1 MLASMEADAEVEDVV
16 TTENGTVEPRCSRMA
31 ELPAELAVQA
41 DATCGACLLELN
53 ADGEAL
59 DLFLQSLVEL
69 GGFMAGALQIAK
81 ATGVASRCSE
91 RLRLRSKHVAALE
104 GCLHLFHVR
113 CIQVWSQVE
122 NSCPQCRSRFR
133 RFGEY
138 NLLTGKRRVCE
149 VQERDQQGSESE
161 DITCDVCGGAGEPN
175 LLLLCDGR
183 RGRCPG
189 ASHTFCDGLGRQVPA
204 GRWFC
209 RFCRPSGE
217 QRLAKAKA
225 KSRGRGRARAALAL
239 EAQLQALQSPAQS
252 AAQSEAVAP
261 AACVVKREK
270 VGADVAPAEPP
281 MGDAPMGDA
290 PMKAESGS
298 SGLGECSPSVRIKQ
312 EARQA
317 NPPKGPTE
325 LKEPRESF
333 GGLQSSRSRQSV
345 LSEKLKL
352 RRPGAESTWELY
364 SHQAEA
370 LDALSDSKDVVVSTS
385 TGSGKSLVYQIPI
398 FEALLK
404 EPEAT
409 AILVFPTKALAQDQL
424 RALKDLAQALAAT
437 GALPSDAESWVACLD
452 GDTLGA
458 ERTRV
463 RREAKVV
470 LSNPDMLHSHVLP
483 QHVEYARLLQN
494 LHYVV
499 LDEVHVYRGA
509 FGAHVCNIIR
519 RLRRVVEA
527 PLQFIACSATV
538 ANPGEH
544 LERLL
549 GPRPQ
554 APSVVAR
561 DGSPSGG
568 HVYVLWNPAALVE
581 GSQTAKRRRKDGDCS
596 VEAEAS
602 VAEAQPREPES
613 THEELINGAR
623 ASPIVEVT
631 RLIAWLVS
639 REVSVLAFCK
649 WRSLVEIVLQDVREA
664 LADEADLSR
673 RVVSY
678 RAGYPAHLR
687 RQLEKDIFARKV
699 LGVACTNALE
709 LGIDIGRLDCTLSLG
724 FPGSVS
730 SLKQQFGRAGRAGH
744 PGISFFVGFEDPID
758 QHFMRAPRE
767 LLARRAE
774 SVAVAPLNLAVLAL
788 QLPCLAAERAI
799 DASPEGDARFWRGEE
814 EEADAFQLAAQKC
827 LADGSLERGESDG
840 REALVPARRW
850 AVRPGGPHRAVS
862 IRAVEDHFEVVEEV
876 KSAVGNG
883 DGGFLQRREASHG
896 AAMAFR
902 KLDEIELSKAFYS
915 LHPGA
920 VYRYRGA
927 EYHVADLDLRR
938 RRATVQKCEAPLA
951 YYTRA
956 FDITTVRI
964 HTRERQAVSG
974 QATVC
979 LGQIRL
985 ESRVKS
991 FRRFWKAAHQ
1001 EGNEDIELNLPSWG
1015 YSSRGL
1021 WFEDPLGIARQP
1033 IQPETARDGPEG
1045 AWTWGCGWAG
1055 AHAAMHALLHVFPL
1069 FVLADRQDLDAACID
1084 EHGVP
1089 PMDHPRLMLFD
1100 AKEGG
1105 LGLCD
1110 AAFPHG
1116 FALLREARRL
1126 VEDCACESGCP
1137 QCIVDSRCREY
1148 NRFLSKRGALEWLSG
1163 LESGCEVPSSGVGP
1177 NSTSLD
1183 AATHLALRERRSA
1196 LQRQALTL
1204 PENFHN
1210 VVQAFE
1216 EAGMEPLKTEVE
1228 TRVEVEAPLGHEQTY
1243 EVLRLLHQLEDIDDV
1258 GEVHHN
1264 AVFNDEV
1271 ELKFNAYGIPLA
1283 YATAYKKCAGDH
1295 PEVSLVPAGALLELT
1310 RGGKWVLP
1318 WPCMSF
1324 CEEPRKGL
1332 KAADIQSRREERRA
1346 EREEELEAVAL
1357 EIQQRREEHR
1367 VQRSTLESF
1376 TLEACR
1382 SSVEH
1387 QEGCSAPARPRC
1399 RAAGMPLPTSTAW

>member
-1 MLASMEADAEVEDVV
+1 MPTGRPRGWPAAAASACACGASMWRPWKAACTSSTCAAFRSGPKWRTPARSAGAGSGGSGS
-16 TTENGTVEPRCSRMA
+16 TTCSPASAGSARSRSGTSRA
-31 ELPAELAVQA
+31 RSRRTSP
-41 DATCGACLLELN
+41 ATCA
-53 ADGEAL
+53 
-59 DLFLQSLVEL
+59 
-69 GGFMAGALQIAK
+69 
-81 ATGVASRCSE
+81 
-91 RLRLRSKHVAALE
+91 
-104 GCLHLFHVR
+104 
-113 CIQVWSQVE
+113 
-122 NSCPQCRSRFR
+122 
-133 RFGEY
+133 
-138 NLLTGKRRVCE
+138 
-149 VQERDQQGSESE
+149 
-161 DITCDVCGGAGEPN
+161 
-175 LLLLCDGR
+175 
-183 RGRCPG
+183 
-189 ASHTFCDGLGRQVPA
+189 
-204 GRWFC
+204 
-209 RFCRPSGE
+209 
-217 QRLAKAKA
+217 
-225 KSRGRGRARAALAL
+225 
-239 EAQLQALQSPAQS
+239 
-252 AAQSEAVAP
+252 
-261 AACVVKREK
+261 
-270 VGADVAPAEPP
+270 VGADGAPAGPP
-281 MGDAPMGDA
+281 GSKELSMGDAPMGDA

-325 LKEPRESF
+325 LKEPREIF
-333 GGLQSSRSRQSV
+333 GGLQARPRVALDLDESPEPRRGAGGRAFHLLQLSPELEACAELLRRFASSYFLCERSMPLVARSAARIWGLARGHGALPRLLDAELGCRQLLQVARDSFELFWQQVDVEEDPCGLRSLRPPSAPLLCVRYKGGANGRGRRVRPADIVRCELQGRRRMLELAQASPRGVSLDPCGLPPPEDPAPAPTVAPPNPRAAAAVGRPVDKSLDGMALINALKAEPWYVGQAVHVSQVGARTARFAQIRRELHPALKSV

-1033 IQPETARDGPEG
+1033 TQPETAQDGPEG

-1163 LESGCEVPSSGVGP
+1163 LESGC
-1177 NSTSLD
+1177 
-1183 AATHLALRERRSA
+1183 
-1196 LQRQALTL
+1196 
-1204 PENFHN
+1204 
-1210 VVQAFE
+1210 
-1216 EAGMEPLKTEVE
+1216 
-1228 TRVEVEAPLGHEQTY
+1228 
-1243 EVLRLLHQLEDIDDV
+1243 
-1258 GEVHHN
+1258 
-1264 AVFNDEV
+1264 
-1271 ELKFNAYGIPLA
+1271 
-1283 YATAYKKCAGDH
+1283 
-1295 PEVSLVPAGALLELT
+1295 
-1310 RGGKWVLP
+1310 
-1318 WPCMSF
+1318 
-1324 CEEPRKGL
+1324 
-1332 KAADIQSRREERRA
+1332 
-1346 EREEELEAVAL
+1346 
-1357 EIQQRREEHR
+1357 
-1367 VQRSTLESF
+1367 
-1376 TLEACR
+1376 
-1382 SSVEH
+1382 
-1387 QEGCSAPARPRC
+1387 
-1399 RAAGMPLPTSTAW
+1399 AAGPGLQ